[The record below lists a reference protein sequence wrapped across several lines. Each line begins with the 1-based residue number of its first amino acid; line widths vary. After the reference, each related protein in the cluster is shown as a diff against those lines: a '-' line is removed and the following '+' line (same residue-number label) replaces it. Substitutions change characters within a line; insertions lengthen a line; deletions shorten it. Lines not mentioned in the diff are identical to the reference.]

1 MMRSCGMVWHIKR
14 RDSAPGV
21 AGWRWQAP
29 KSAEMGQSQSHMRD
43 KRCRL
48 NRSTQHSV
56 EVYWRGF
63 EILRFFLDADLIAAP
78 LRPGPLGCSPTDRVS
93 LGSIVVIAHSCFR
106 SSNAARGFAD
116 RRNKLAHPWPW

>member
-1 MMRSCGMVWHIKR
+1 MSQPVHGYLRFCFELSECAHRNVG
-14 RDSAPGV
+14 
-21 AGWRWQAP
+21 AGTQVTGNP
-29 KSAEMGQSQSHMRD
+29 
-43 KRCRL
+43 CRL

-78 LRPGPLGCSPTDRVS
+78 LRPGPLGCSPTDRFS

-106 SSNAARGFAD
+106 SSHAARGFAD